1 MFNKLKII
9 QDNFLLKLILI
20 NIYFFFNFSNIY
32 CIERESQFLT
42 SNNTSSSFLLMVGIG
57 LIGFSIGYGLC
68 YLYNRSVNQNNIN
81 SNLETNQD
89 LNNINSN
96 SDVDQDQDQDQNNIN
111 SNSDV
116 DQDQDQDQNNINS
129 NLETNQDLNN
139 INLNSDI
146 NQNNINSNPETNQ
159 DLNNININSENL
171 ISEDLTF
178 IGPSNFDILQLG
190 LDQLININ
198 DLFHQ
203 NHFNLQYLTDLP
215 LLQISNLSNTTTE
228 LNNVVCLLN
237 SIQKQNMEIYK
248 LLDNINSLYL
258 LYLNGN

>member
-1 MFNKLKII
+1 
-9 QDNFLLKLILI
+9 
-20 NIYFFFNFSNIY
+20 
-32 CIERESQFLT
+32 
-42 SNNTSSSFLLMVGIG
+42 MVGIG

-96 SDVDQDQDQDQNNIN
+96 SDVDQDQDQ
-111 SNSDV
+111 
-116 DQDQDQDQNNINS
+116 NNINS

-139 INLNSDI
+139 INLNSEI
-146 NQNNINSNPETNQ
+146 NQ
-159 DLNNININSENL
+159 NNININSENL

-178 IGPSNFDILQLG
+178 IGPSNYDILQLG

-215 LLQISNLSNTTTE
+215 LLQTSNLSNSTTE